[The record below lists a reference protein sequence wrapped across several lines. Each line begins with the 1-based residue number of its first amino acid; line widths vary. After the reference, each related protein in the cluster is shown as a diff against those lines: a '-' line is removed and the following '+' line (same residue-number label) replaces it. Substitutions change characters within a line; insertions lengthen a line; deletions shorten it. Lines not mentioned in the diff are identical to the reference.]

1 MSLHKLKYKKEPF
14 GNNEFV
20 LSLEGHKY
28 SNIAFTLGKV
38 SFNEDNLTLKYNYD
52 IIENNCAEFDK
63 AEFEHIVGDLIIQII
78 EEGVQKNDLVY
89 TGGVDEN

>member
-1 MSLHKLKYKKEPF
+1 MLHKLKYKKEPY
-14 GNNEFV
+14 GQTEFAV
-20 LSLEGHKY
+20 SLEEHKY
-28 SNIAFTLGKV
+28 SDVRFTIGKV

-63 AEFEHIVGDLIIQII
+63 AEFETTVGDLIMQIL
-78 EEGVQKNDLVY
+78 EEGVKKNDLVY